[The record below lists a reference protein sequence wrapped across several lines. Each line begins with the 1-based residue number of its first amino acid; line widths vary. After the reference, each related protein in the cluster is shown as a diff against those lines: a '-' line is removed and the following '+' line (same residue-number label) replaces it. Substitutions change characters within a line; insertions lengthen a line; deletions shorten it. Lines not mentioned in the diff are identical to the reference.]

1 MAHCVGSSD
10 VRPNI
15 ICFRS
20 FSFGA
25 DKNKMIL
32 FFTRDK
38 KKLSI
43 IHNVITVESSTFK
56 ITIISMKK

>member
-15 ICFRS
+15 ICIRS

-25 DKNKMIL
+25 DKDKMIL
-32 FFTRDK
+32 FFTCDEK
-38 KKLSI
+38 SYK
-43 IHNVITVESSTFK
+43 E